1 MMKISEWKQHLNDS
15 KLDKTMAFLYGDRRI
30 PEQRERWLRVLDHA
44 ETKFGDCD
52 ARLFSAPG
60 RTEVGGNHTDHQLG
74 RVLAASIDLDVLA
87 VVRAIDQ
94 PVISYY
100 SDAFQVD
107 PVDIS
112 DLDIHEDQYNTTES
126 LIRGIAARYVQN
138 HHQIGGFDCYAESD
152 VLPGSGMSSSA
163 AFEILIA
170 EILSALYNSG
180 TISPI
185 EQAMT
190 GQYAENSYFGKA
202 SGLMDQM
209 ACSVGGFVTIDF
221 RDASNP
227 AVRNIPF
234 ELDKHGYSL
243 ILTDCKQS
251 HADLSDEYSKV
262 PGEMKAAAAVMG
274 KTVLSEC
281 TMQDF
286 QKYATEIR
294 RQCGDRAFL
303 RTYHFLHETDRVN
316 DEVSALEHG
325 EIRAFLSHIIESGR
339 SSFMYLQNVYPPND
353 LTHQSLAV
361 GLAISEEILNGR
373 GAWRVHGG
381 GFAGTIQ
388 AFVPLDMT
396 QTYITQME
404 SIFGKGSC
412 YQLRIRS
419 VGGYEIRENGEV
431 KR

>member
-1 MMKISEWKQHLNDS
+1 MKISEWKAALKDS
-15 KLDKTMAFLYGDRRI
+15 KLDETLEFLYGTNRI
-30 PEQRERWLRVLDHA
+30 PQQQIRYERVLDHA
-44 ETKFGDCD
+44 TAKFGDSD
-52 ARLFSAPG
+52 VRLFSAPG

-87 VVRAIDQ
+87 VVRKTDS

-100 SDAFQVD
+100 SDSFAVD
-107 PVDIS
+107 PVDITN
-112 DLDIHEDQYNTTES
+112 LDINEDQYNTTES
-126 LIRGIAARYVQN
+126 LIRGIAAKYVQN
-138 HHQIGGFDCYAESD
+138 KHNIGGFDCYAESD

-170 EILSALYNSG
+170 EILSVLYNDG
-180 TISPI
+180 AVSPI

-190 GQYAENSYFGKA
+190 GQYAENVYFGKA

-221 RDASNP
+221 KNATEP

-234 ELDKHGYSL
+234 ELDRHGYAL

-281 TMQDF
+281 SM
-286 QKYATEIR
+286 KELLANAKAIR
-294 RQCGDRAFL
+294 ETCGDRAFL
-303 RTYHFLHETDRVN
+303 RAYQFLNETDRVL
-316 DEVSALEHG
+316 DEVSALENG
-325 EIRAFLSHIIESGR
+325 ETELFLKHIIESGQ

-361 GLAISEEILNGR
+361 GLALSEHVLSGK

-396 QTYITQME
+396 QTYIALME
-404 SIFGKGSC
+404 SVFGENSC

-419 VGGYEIRENGEV
+419 VGGYEI
-431 KR
+431 KYA

>member
-1 MMKISEWKQHLNDS
+1 MKISEWKTHLDQG
-15 KLDKTMAFLYGDRRI
+15 KLDKTLTFLYGT
-30 PEQRERWLRVLDHA
+30 ERAAQQKERYHRVLDA
-44 ETKFGDCD
+44 AMTKLGDCE

-87 VVRAIDQ
+87 VVRPSDK
-94 PVISYY
+94 PVITYAA
-100 SDAFQVD
+100 DAFAVD
-107 PVDIS
+107 PVDLN
-112 DLDIHEDQYNTTES
+112 DLDINEAQYNTTES
-126 LIRGIAARYVQN
+126 LIRGIAAKFVQN
-138 HHQIGGFDCYAESD
+138 KYKIGGFDCYAESD

-170 EILSALYNSG
+170 EILSVLYNDG
-180 TISPI
+180 AVSPI
-185 EQAMT
+185 EQAMI
-190 GQYAENSYFGKA
+190 GQYAENVYFGKA

-221 RDASNP
+221 RDAANP
-227 AVRNIPF
+227 VVRNIPF
-234 ELDKHGYSL
+234 ELDRHGYAL

-262 PGEMKAAAAVMG
+262 PEEMKAAAAVMG

-281 TMQDF
+281 TMDDLL
-286 QKYATEIR
+286 KNAGEIR
-294 RQCGDRAFL
+294 WKCGDRAFL
-303 RTYHFLHETDRVN
+303 RAYHFLNETDRVLE
-316 DEVSALEHG
+316 EVSALEHG
-325 EIRAFLSHIIESGR
+325 ETAQFMKHIIESGQ

-353 LTHQSLAV
+353 LEHQSLAV
-361 GLAISEEILNGR
+361 GLALSEHILAGK

-396 QTYITQME
+396 KTYISLME
-404 SIFGKGSC
+404 SVFGSNSC

-419 VGGYEIRENGEV
+419 VGGYEIKES
-431 KR
+431 

>member
-1 MMKISEWKQHLNDS
+1 MKISEWKNLINDG
-15 KLDKTMAFLYGDRRI
+15 KLDDTLAFLYGESRTAQ
-30 PEQRERWLRVLDHA
+30 QRNRCIRVLEHA
-44 ETKFGDCD
+44 QAYFDD
-52 ARLFSAPG
+52 SDVRLFSAPG

-87 VVRAIDQ
+87 VVRQTDN
-94 PVISYY
+94 PVISYFA
-100 SDAFQVD
+100 DAFSVK
-107 PVDIS
+107 PVDLTN
-112 DLDIHEDQYNTTES
+112 LDIDPDQYNTTES
-126 LIRGIAARYVQN
+126 LIRGIAARFVQN
-138 HHQIGGFDCYAESD
+138 HYRIGGFDCYAESD

-170 EILSALYNSG
+170 EILSEMYNNG
-180 TISPI
+180 AVNPI
-185 EQAMT
+185 EQAMF
-190 GQYAENSYFGKA
+190 GQYAENVYFGKA

-221 RDASNP
+221 KDASDP
-227 AVRNIPF
+227 KVRNIPF
-234 ELDKHGYSL
+234 ELDRHGYSL

-262 PGEMKAAAAVMG
+262 PSEMKAAAAVMG

-281 TMQDF
+281 TMKDLF
-286 QKYATEIR
+286 EYAVKIR
-294 RQCGDRAFL
+294 ETCGDRAFL
-303 RTYHFLHETDRVN
+303 RAYHFLNETDRVLE
-316 DEVSALEHG
+316 EVDALEG
-325 EIRAFLSHIIESGR
+325 NNIQGFLTHIIESGQ

-361 GLAISEEILNGR
+361 GLSISEHLLKNGK

-396 QTYITQME
+396 KTYISAME
-404 SIFGKGSC
+404 AVFGEGSC

-419 VGGYEIRENGEV
+419 VGGYEIKV
-431 KR
+431 K

>member
-1 MMKISEWKQHLNDS
+1 MKISEWKTLLNSS
-15 KLDKTMAFLYGDRRI
+15 KLDKTLQFLYGNERKEQQIRRY
-30 PEQRERWLRVLDHA
+30 ETVLDHA
-44 ETKFGDCD
+44 MEKFGDSD
-52 ARLFSAPG
+52 VRLFSAPG

-87 VVRAIDQ
+87 VVRALDK

-100 SDAFQVD
+100 SDAFSVD
-107 PVDIS
+107 PVDIT
-112 DLDIHEDQYNTTES
+112 DLDINEAQYNTTES
-126 LIRGIAARYVQN
+126 LIRGIAARFTQKKYK
-138 HHQIGGFDCYAESD
+138 IGGFDCYAESD

-170 EILSALYNSG
+170 EILSVLYNDG
-180 TISPI
+180 AVSPV
-185 EQAMT
+185 EQAMF
-190 GQYAENSYFGKA
+190 GQYAENVYFGKA

-221 RDASNP
+221 RDASDP
-227 AVRNIPF
+227 EVRNIPF
-234 ELDKHGYSL
+234 ELDRHGYAL

-262 PGEMKAAAAVMG
+262 PAEMKAAAAVMG

-281 TMQDF
+281 TMNDLIRN
-286 QKYATEIR
+286 AGEIR
-294 RQCGDRAFL
+294 WKCGDRAFL
-303 RTYHFLHETDRVN
+303 RAYHFLNETDRVT
-316 DEVSALEHG
+316 DEVAALEHG
-325 EIRAFLSHIIESGR
+325 ETAQFLKHIIESGH

-353 LTHQSLAV
+353 PEHQSLAV
-361 GLAISEEILNGR
+361 GLALSEKILSGK

-396 QTYITQME
+396 KTYISLME
-404 SIFGKGSC
+404 SVFGGNSC

-419 VGGYEIRENGEV
+419 VGGYEIKYSE
-431 KR
+431 

>member
-1 MMKISEWKQHLNDS
+1 MKITEWKTHLKES
-15 KLDKTMAFLYGDRRI
+15 KLDQALTLLYGT
-30 PEQRERWLRVLDHA
+30 QRKALQYERYERVLDHA
-44 ETKFGDCD
+44 MEQFGDCD
-52 ARLFSAPG
+52 VRLFSAPG

-87 VVRAIDQ
+87 VVRAVDQ
-94 PVISYY
+94 PVIRYF
-100 SDAFQVD
+100 SDAFSVK

-112 DLDIHEDQYNTTES
+112 DLNIKEDQFNTTES
-126 LIRGIAARYVQN
+126 LIRGIAAGFCKN
-138 HHQIGGFDCYAESD
+138 GHQIGGFDCYAESD

-170 EILSALYNSG
+170 EILSVLYNNGSV
-180 TISPI
+180 SPI
-185 EQAMT
+185 EQAML
-190 GQYAENSYFGKA
+190 GQYAENVYFGKA

-221 RDASNP
+221 KDAANP
-227 AVRNIPF
+227 LVKEIPF
-234 ELDKHGYSL
+234 ELDKHGYAL

-262 PGEMKAAAAVMG
+262 PGEMKAAARVMG

-281 TMQDF
+281 TMQDLI
-286 QKYATEIR
+286 KNASLVREI
-294 RQCGDRAFL
+294 CGDRAFL
-303 RTYHFLHETDRVN
+303 RAYHFLNETDRVL
-316 DEVSALEHG
+316 DEVAALKNG
-325 EIRAFLSHIIESGR
+325 DINAFLSGIIESGQ

-361 GLAISEEILNGR
+361 GLALSEQMLKDRN

-388 AFVPLDMT
+388 AFVPLDYAES
-396 QTYITQME
+396 YINEME
-404 SIFGKGSC
+404 SVFGADSC

-419 VGGYEIRENGEV
+419 VGGFEIKQDN
-431 KR
+431 

>member
-1 MMKISEWKQHLNDS
+1 MKISEWKAYLGQG
-15 KLDKTMAFLYGDRRI
+15 KLDETLGFLYGETRKTQQISRY
-30 PEQRERWLRVLDHA
+30 QTVLDHA
-44 ETKFGDCD
+44 MEKFGDCEV
-52 ARLFSAPG
+52 RLFSAPG

-74 RVLAASIDLDVLA
+74 RVLAASIDLDVLS
-87 VVRAIDQ
+87 VVRPTDK

-100 SDAFQVD
+100 SDAFSVD
-107 PVDIS
+107 PVDIT
-112 DLDIHEDQYNTTES
+112 DLDINEAQYNTTES
-126 LIRGIAARYVQN
+126 LIRGIAARFVQN
-138 HHQIGGFDCYAESD
+138 KYNIGGFDCYAESD

-170 EILSALYNSG
+170 EILSVLYNDG
-180 TISPI
+180 AVSPV
-185 EQAMT
+185 EQAMI
-190 GQYAENSYFGKA
+190 GQFAENVYFGKA

-221 RDASNP
+221 RDAANP

-234 ELDKHGYSL
+234 ELDRNGYAL

-251 HADLSDEYSKV
+251 HADLSDEYSKI
-262 PGEMKAAAAVMG
+262 PSEMKAAAAVMG

-281 TMQDF
+281 TLNDLIQN
-286 QKYATEIR
+286 AGEIR
-294 RQCGDRAFL
+294 WKCGDRAFL
-303 RTYHFLHETDRVN
+303 RAYHFLNETDRVL
-316 DEVSALEHG
+316 DEVAALEQG
-325 EIRAFLSHIIESGR
+325 ETARFLDFINESGR

-353 LTHQSLAV
+353 LEHQSLAV
-361 GLAISEEILNGR
+361 GLALSEHVLSGK

-396 QTYITQME
+396 ETYVSLME
-404 SIFGKGSC
+404 SVFGSDSC

-419 VGGYEIRENGEV
+419 VGGYEI
-431 KR
+431 KAD